1 LTVTME
7 QRLHVQIRREDGAY
21 WATVD
26 EYPGVFATGDDLEEL
41 RTSLEEGIRMI
52 EAGPDEDL
60 PALGLSKL
68 RLGPDETK
76 ASADLAPA

>member
-1 LTVTME
+1 MGTME
-7 QRLHVQIRREDGAY
+7 RPLQVQIRQDDGAY

-26 EYPGVFATGDDLEEL
+26 EYPGFFAEGDDLEEL
-41 RTSLEEGIRMI
+41 RASLEEGIRLI

-60 PALGLSKL
+60 PSLCLSEF
-68 RLGPDETK
+68 RLGPDETT